1 MSHFLQE
8 WNTQITF
15 AYEIRS
21 ILGLHSPSNT
31 IPHVAHPSVRPPARP
46 AARSQRGLTQGG
58 VDQGAFHED
67 AMKTPG
73 LPGRGRGEEVIEWL
87 RTQASPTTPFVI
99 LDDGHESSFEACGL
113 RSKLVKV

>member
-1 MSHFLQE
+1 
-8 WNTQITF
+8 
-15 AYEIRS
+15 
-21 ILGLHSPSNT
+21 
-31 IPHVAHPSVRPPARP
+31 
-46 AARSQRGLTQGG
+46 
-58 VDQGAFHED
+58 
-67 AMKTPG
+67 MKTPG